1 MASKKCFIVDSFYD
15 LEQLTQCWRNRMPN
29 IFFLIK
35 IVQKIVQNR
44 EHLEILEKLLEIQI
58 SRKRFSD
65 E

>member
-1 MASKKCFIVDSFYD
+1 
-15 LEQLTQCWRNRMPN
+15 MPN